1 MKKIFSLFA
10 AVLFC
15 TGLFAAQGGTLT
27 VSPEGAINPS
37 SDITLSYDGTGTN
50 FANWE
55 PKCFIHAWLDA
66 AEGQTFSKDYTTEW
80 KACNGDADYEALD
93 ANRKMT
99 YAGEKGKYT
108 IHLNLKSFFG
118 VADEDLAK
126 IGKLG
131 VIICTQYVG
140 GDKED
145 QNKTQE
151 FKLDV
156 SVSGDPGKEAKFYV
170 TGESLVGSWNPDK
183 LPVYEESVT
192 IQNLEANKEYAFKV
206 TVDGTWATAKGFS
219 DLTDKTNLKGDKDNN
234 VVFALKE
241 AGAITIK
248 YTASEFTVTGNFVEK
263 TVDPDVKFYITG
275 ESLVGGWEPDKLP
288 VKGESYTFENLA
300 AGSYAFAITIDG
312 TWNTKKSFNDLTSKT
327 NLTTDKDGNVVFTL
341 AKAGNVTVKYTET
354 EFTVTGDLAPVE
366 PKLKD
371 GYYLIGDKYEW
382 IAANLASAQLFA
394 ATETD
399 GEYKLEIAL
408 KEGEK
413 IKVAKIETDA
423 IVAWYPNND
432 YNYTVDADHAGLM
445 VIYFRPEASAE
456 ESWAA
461 FGGHMYIE
469 PKEGTGISNTAI
481 EAKAVKTIANGML
494 VIEKAGVRYNVLGQI
509 VK

>member
-15 TGLFAAQGGTLT
+15 TSMFAAQGGTLT

-66 AEGQTFSKDYTTEW
+66 AEGQTFSKGYTTEW

-108 IHLNLKSFFG
+108 INLNLKSFFG
-118 VADEDLAK
+118 VAEEDLAK

-140 GDKED
+140 GNEED

-156 SVSGDPGKEAKFYV
+156 NVSGDPGKVAKFYV
-170 TGESLVGSWNPDK
+170 TGESLVGSWDPNK

-192 IQNLEANKEYAFKV
+192 LPNLEANKEYAFKV
-206 TVDGTWATAKGFS
+206 TVDGTWNTAKGYS
-219 DLTDKTNLKGDKDNN
+219 DLTDKTNLKGGGDNN
-234 VVFALKE
+234 IVFALKE
-241 AGAITIK
+241 AGAVTIK

-263 TVDPDVKFYITG
+263 TVDPNAKFYITG
-275 ESLVGGWEPDKLP
+275 ETLVGSWDPDKLP
-288 VKGESYTFENLA
+288 VTSESYTFEDLA
-300 AGSYAFAITIDG
+300 AGTYAFAVTVDG
-312 TWNTKKSFNDLTSKT
+312 TWTTKKGFYDLTNKT
-327 NLTTDKDGNVVFTL
+327 NLTTDKDGNVVFTMTTL
-341 AKAGNVTVKYTET
+341 GDVTVKYTGT
-354 EFTVTGDLAPVE
+354 EFTVTGDIAPIV
-366 PKLKD
+366 PTLTD

-382 IAANLASAQLFA
+382 STSKLTAAQLFA
-394 ATETD
+394 QTAQE
-399 GEYKLEIAL
+399 GEYKLEITL
-408 KEGEK
+408 TEGEK
-413 IKVAKIETDA
+413 IKVAKVEADA
-423 IVAWYPNND
+423 IVSWYPNSD
-432 YNYTVDADHAGLM
+432 YNYIVDANHAGLM
-445 VIYFRPEASAE
+445 TIYFRPAGSAE
-456 ESWAA
+456 EAWAA
-461 FGGHMYIE
+461 FGGNMYIE
-469 PKEGTGISNTAI
+469 AKEATAISNTTV
-481 EAKAVKTIANGML
+481 EGKAVKSIVNGML
-494 VIEKAGVRYNVLGQI
+494 VIEKAGVRYNVMGQI